1 MLRYPHIDPI
11 AISLGPL
18 HIHWYGIMY
27 LVGFGAAWWLAR
39 RRAAR
44 PGSTWKP
51 SDVDDFLF
59 YAMLGVILG
68 GRIGYV
74 LFYGTTMWRGDWLYP
89 LKIWE
94 GGMSF
99 HGGMLGVIAAAVL
112 FARQRG
118 RRVGDVFDFTV
129 PLPGVGLFFGRLGNF
144 INGELWGR
152 PTDVPWAMLVPD
164 PNGGPAVARHPS
176 QLYEATLEG
185 LVLFTILWLYTSRPR
200 PRYAPSGLFL
210 ICYSVARIAVEFV
223 REPDAQLGYLA
234 GGWFTMGQLLS
245 LPMLALG
252 IAMMLFAYQQRAP
265 SGNFAPAT

>member
-11 AISLGPL
+11 AVSLGPL
-18 HIHWYGIMY
+18 HIHWYGVMY
-27 LVGFGAAWWLAR
+27 LLGFAGAWYLAR
-39 RRAAR
+39 RRAAQ
-44 PGSTWKP
+44 PASTWKG

-59 YAMLGVILG
+59 YAMLGVIIG

-74 LFYGTTMWRGDWLYP
+74 LFYGLPLWRADWLYP

-99 HGGMLGVIAAAVL
+99 HGGMLGVIAAIAL
-112 FARQRG
+112 FARQRH
-118 RRVGDVFDFTV
+118 RSIGDVFDFAV
-129 PLPGVGLFFGRLGNF
+129 PLPGVGLFFGRIGNF

-164 PNGGPAVARHPS
+164 MNGGPPVARHPS

-185 LVLFTILWLYTSRPR
+185 LVLFTILWFYTSRPR

-223 REPDAQLGYLA
+223 REPDVQIGYLA
-234 GGWFTMGQLLS
+234 GGWLTMGQLLS
-245 LPMLALG
+245 LPMLLLG
-252 IAMMLFAYQQRAP
+252 IAMMIAAYRQRTP
-265 SGNFAPAT
+265 SGNFAPVG

>member
-1 MLRYPHIDPI
+1 MLQYPHIDPI
-11 AISLGPL
+11 AVSLGPVR
-18 HIHWYGIMY
+18 IHWYGIMY
-27 LVGFGAAWWLAR
+27 LLGFAGGWWLAR
-39 RRAAR
+39 YRAR
-44 PGSTWKP
+44 QPGSSWKAA
-51 SDVDDFLF
+51 DVDDFVF

-74 LFYGTTMWRGDWLYP
+74 LFYGLPLWRSDWLY
-89 LKIWE
+89 LFKIWE

-99 HGGMLGVIAAAVL
+99 HGGMLGVIAATAI

-118 RRVGDVFDFTV
+118 RRIGDVFDFAV
-129 PLPGVGLFFGRLGNF
+129 PLPGVGLFFGRIGNF

-164 PNGGPAVARHPS
+164 PNGGAAIARHPS

-185 LVLFTILWLYTSRPR
+185 LVLFSILWLYTSRPR

-223 REPDAQLGYLA
+223 REPDVQIGYLA

-265 SGNFAPAT
+265 SGNFAAAQ

>member
-11 AISLGPL
+11 AIRLGPL
-18 HIHWYGIMY
+18 HIHWYGVMY
-27 LVGFGAAWWLAR
+27 LVGFGAGWWLAR

-44 PGSTWKP
+44 PDSTWKP
-51 SDVDDFLF
+51 ADVDDFVF
-59 YAMLGVILG
+59 YAMLGVIIG
-68 GRIGYV
+68 GRIGYI
-74 LFYGTTMWRGDWLYP
+74 LFYGLPLWRGDWLYP

-99 HGGMLGVIAAAVL
+99 HGGFLGVLTAAAL

-118 RRVGDVFDFTV
+118 RRIGDVFDFAA
-129 PLPGVGLFFGRLGNF
+129 PLPGIGILAVRIGNF
-144 INGELWGR
+144 INSELWGR

-185 LVLFTILWLYTSRPR
+185 LVLFCILWFYTRRPR

-210 ICYSVARIAVEFV
+210 VCYSVARIAIEFV
-223 REPDAQLGYLA
+223 REPDVQIGYLA

-245 LPMLALG
+245 LPMLLLG
-252 IAMMLFAYQQRAP
+252 IALLLIAARQRAP
-265 SGNFAPAT
+265 SGNFAPAA

>member
-1 MLRYPHIDPI
+1 MLRYPHINPI
-11 AISLGPL
+11 AVSLGPL

-27 LVGFGAAWWLAR
+27 LVGFAAAWFLAR

-44 PGSTWKP
+44 PDSSWQP
-51 SDVDDFLF
+51 ADVDDFLF
-59 YAMLGVILG
+59 YEMLGVILG

-74 LFYGTTMWRGDWLYP
+74 LFYGLTMWRGDWLYP

-99 HGGMLGVIAAAVL
+99 HGGMLGVLTAAAL
-112 FARQRG
+112 FARQRN
-118 RRVGDVFDFTV
+118 RRIGDVFDFTA
-129 PLPGVGLFFGRLGNF
+129 PLPGVGLFFGRIGNF

-164 PNGGPAVARHPS
+164 PNGGPDIARHPS

-210 ICYSVARIAVEFV
+210 ICYSVARITVEFV
-223 REPDAQLGYLA
+223 REPDVQIGYLA
-234 GGWFTMGQLLS
+234 GGWLTMGQVLS
-245 LPMLALG
+245 LPMLLFG
-252 IAMMLFAYQQRAP
+252 IALMAVAYRRNEP
-265 SGNFAPAT
+265 SGNFAPAR

>member
-11 AISLGPL
+11 AVSLGPH

-27 LVGFGAAWWLAR
+27 LLGFAAAWYLAR
-39 RRAAR
+39 RRAAQ
-44 PGSTWKP
+44 PASSWKGP
-51 SDVDDFLF
+51 DVDDLLF
-59 YAMLGVILG
+59 YTMLGVILG

-74 LFYGTTMWRGDWLYP
+74 LFYGLSLWRADWLY
-89 LKIWE
+89 LFKIWE

-99 HGGMLGVIAAAVL
+99 HGGMLGVIVAMAI
-112 FARQRG
+112 FARQRH
-118 RRVGDVFDFTV
+118 RSVGDVFDFTV
-129 PLPGVGLFFGRLGNF
+129 PLPALGLFFGRIGNF

-164 PNGGPAVARHPS
+164 ANGGPPVARHPS

-185 LVLFTILWLYTSRPR
+185 LVLFTILWIYTSRPR

-223 REPDAQLGYLA
+223 REPDVQIGYLA

-245 LPMLALG
+245 LPMLVLG
-252 IAMMLFAYQQRAP
+252 IAMMMFAYQRDTP
-265 SGNFAPAT
+265 SGNFAPAG